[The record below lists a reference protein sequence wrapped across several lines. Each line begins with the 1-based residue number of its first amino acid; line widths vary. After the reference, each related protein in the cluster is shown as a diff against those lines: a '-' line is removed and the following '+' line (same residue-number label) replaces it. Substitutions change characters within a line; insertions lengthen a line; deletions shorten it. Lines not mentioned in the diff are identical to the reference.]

1 MYPYIEIFGHK
12 IPTYGT
18 MIGIGFLLCI
28 AITLLYLLKYRTN
41 IIPLVILILLT
52 CLSGAVMYL
61 SAAFFDALWHNLD
74 TWRETGTFTWKW
86 WGITFSGGLLGGLLF
101 YVIAYWFIFSFIS
114 KIKRYNNERY
124 KLTYYLNF
132 IIVGVVLAHA
142 FGRVGCYFGGCCY
155 GRETTSWLGVNYPI
169 ETYFDGT
176 QLFKVVYPTQLFE
189 AGFLFILFVVLFFF
203 VRKNQLRVY
212 LISYGIFRF
221 ILEFFRG
228 DSRGATIFGV
238 MSPSQLIS
246 VIMVIVG
253 VLLIFFEDKLIY
265 LVKKKCN
272 PELLSI
278 DAK

>member
-1 MYPYIEIFGHK
+1 MHPYIEIFGHK
-12 IPTYGT
+12 IPAYGT
-18 MIGIGFLLCI
+18 MIGIGVLCL
-28 AITLLYLLKYRTN
+28 AGLMVYYFYKYKTTDKN
-41 IIPLVILILLT
+41 IDRLIILT
-52 CLSGAVMYL
+52 ALSGMVMYL

-101 YVIAYWFIFSFIS
+101 YVIAYWFIF
-114 KIKRYNNERY
+114 RNERY

-132 IIVGVVLAHA
+132 IIVGVVITHA

-155 GRETTSWLGVNYPI
+155 GGETTSWLGVNYPV
-169 ETYFDGT
+169 ETYADGT

-228 DSRGATIFGV
+228 DSRGATIFGI

-265 LVKKKCN
+265 LVKKKYN